1 MIANRI
7 INYNHFIILLI
18 LMITFLSCKDEESYN
33 LSTYVIP
40 DNSGEISMESGLYTA
55 GTNLI
60 LEALSKENFTFT
72 RWSGDV
78 DSQLNPLEFKINSDI
93 NIVAEF
99 TENIDQS
106 SKDSDNDG
114 VIDSKDLCPDTPEDF
129 IVDENGC
136 KIKNEFDDN
145 YFLVWGDE
153 FEYDGKLDESKWH
166 HQIIPP
172 NNGSWWN
179 NEAQHYTNSTKNSIV
194 SDGTLKIIAI
204 KENYTVDNST
214 KNYTSARLNSKF
226 GFKYGRVDVKAK
238 LPATQGTWP
247 AIWTLGTNIN
257 EIGNFFGDSEGSVG
271 WPRCG
276 EIDIME
282 QNGWNKNELYGYF
295 HFANP
300 QGEYGN
306 HGNITSISN
315 ASGEYHI
322 YSMEW
327 TDEIIKILID
337 DKEFVS
343 LINNGNVPYDNR
355 HYLLLNI
362 AIGGNLGGDI
372 DPSFSQDRMEIDYV
386 RVFQKNL
393 INMKVMKLKKLRKI

>member
-106 SKDSDNDG
+106 PKDSDNDG

-257 EIGNFFGDSEGSVG
+257 EIGNFFEDSEGSVG

-372 DPSFSQDRMEIDYV
+372 DPSFIQDRMEIDYV
-386 RVFQKNL
+386 RVFQKE
-393 INMKVMKLKKLRKI
+393 

>member
-7 INYNHFIILLI
+7 INYNHFMILLI
-18 LMITFLSCKDEESYN
+18 LMITFLSFKDEESYN

-106 SKDSDNDG
+106 SKDSDHDG

-238 LPATQGTWP
+238 LPSTQGTWP

-386 RVFQKNL
+386 RVFQKE
-393 INMKVMKLKKLRKI
+393 

>member
-1 MIANRI
+1 MIAYRT
-7 INYNHFIILLI
+7 INYNYLIILLI
-18 LMITFLSCKDEESYN
+18 STITFLSCKDEESYN

-40 DNSGEISMESGLYTA
+40 DNSGEISMESGLYNA

-78 DSQLNPLEFKINSDI
+78 DSKLNPLEFKINSDI

-386 RVFQKNL
+386 RVFQKE
-393 INMKVMKLKKLRKI
+393 

>member
-204 KENYTVDNST
+204 KENYTFDNST

-372 DPSFSQDRMEIDYV
+372 DPNFS
-386 RVFQKNL
+386 
-393 INMKVMKLKKLRKI
+393 

>member
-7 INYNHFIILLI
+7 INYNHFILLLI

-106 SKDSDNDG
+106 FKDSDNDG

-204 KENYTVDNST
+204 KENYTFDNST

-238 LPATQGTWP
+238 LPSTQGTWP

-271 WPRCG
+271 WPSCG

-386 RVFQKNL
+386 RVFQKE
-393 INMKVMKLKKLRKI
+393 

>member
-1 MIANRI
+1 
-7 INYNHFIILLI
+7 
-18 LMITFLSCKDEESYN
+18 MITFLSCKDEESYN

-136 KIKNEFDDN
+136 KIKNEFDNN

-386 RVFQKNL
+386 RVFQKS
-393 INMKVMKLKKLRKI
+393 K

>member
-204 KENYTVDNST
+204 KENYTFDNST

-238 LPATQGTWP
+238 LPSTQGTWP

-271 WPRCG
+271 WPSCG

-386 RVFQKNL
+386 RVFQKE
-393 INMKVMKLKKLRKI
+393 

>member
-1 MIANRI
+1 
-7 INYNHFIILLI
+7 
-18 LMITFLSCKDEESYN
+18 MITFLSCKDEESYN

-362 AIGGNLGGDI
+362 AIGGNLGCDI

-386 RVFQKNL
+386 RVFQKS
-393 INMKVMKLKKLRKI
+393 K

>member
-372 DPSFSQDRMEIDYV
+372 DPSFIQDRMEIDYV
-386 RVFQKNL
+386 RVFQKE
-393 INMKVMKLKKLRKI
+393 

>member
-129 IVDENGC
+129 IVDESGC

-179 NEAQHYTNSTKNSIV
+179 NEEQHYTNSTKNSIV

-238 LPATQGTWP
+238 LPSTQGTWP

-386 RVFQKNL
+386 RVFQKE
-393 INMKVMKLKKLRKI
+393 

>member
-179 NEAQHYTNSTKNSIV
+179 NEEQHYTNSTKNSIV

-386 RVFQKNL
+386 RVFQKE
-393 INMKVMKLKKLRKI
+393 

>member
-194 SDGTLKIIAI
+194 SNGTLKIIAI

-386 RVFQKNL
+386 RVFQKE
-393 INMKVMKLKKLRKI
+393 